1 MKKIIIT
8 ILLLIISTS
17 VFSQIDRSK
26 PPKSGPAPV
35 INLGKPSTFTL
46 KNGLKVIVVENKKL
60 PRAYASLDVDNY
72 PDFEGDIKGVSSLVS
87 ALMGNGTKN
96 QSKDDFN
103 EEVDYMGASLS
114 LSAGGGYASSLKKY
128 FPRIMEMMS
137 DGLLNPL
144 FTQEEFL
151 KERNILIDG
160 IKSSQKSVPDI
171 ASQVGDKLFYGANH
185 PYGEYPTIQTVENI
199 TLEDVQNYYSTYAKP
214 NNAYLTIVGDVDYK
228 EIKKLVTSLFKGW
241 KKGKLPEYEMPTVND
256 VSKNEINFVDMS
268 NAVQSEITVGNI
280 INISMANPDYF
291 ALRLANQIL
300 GGSGGRLYENLRED
314 KGFTYGAYS
323 GVTTSRYVGN
333 FYASTSVRNEV
344 TDSSVVEIINE
355 INRII
360 SDNVSESKLASV
372 KEKFVGNFIM
382 STERPSTIATFA
394 LNIDKYN
401 LPSNFYETYL
411 DNFQKVTVEDI
422 KRVTN
427 KYFKNNNLRIVIVG
441 KGKDVILS
449 LEKSLYEIKYYDTN
463 GDITEKPDYSVP
475 TGISANGVLLNY
487 LEAIGGKEKVES
499 VNAVSLLGEA
509 EFQGMKLQLMN
520 INAKPNKLVVM
531 MMMMGNVLMKQAF
544 NGEEGYIQQQG
555 VNNPFPQEEIDKL
568 KKSSLPFE
576 EIGWLDNEDVKFSSI
591 ESEDG
596 KELYALEVNGDT
608 YVYYDKETGLKI
620 KQTQS
625 ASMPD
630 GTKVSQTTY
639 YENYISVD
647 GILFPHIIKVPMG
660 PQNMDFNMIQI
671 VVNPEVSD
679 ADFN

>member
-8 ILLLIISTS
+8 TLLLIISTS

-26 PPKSGPAPV
+26 PPKSGPSPV

-185 PYGEYPTIQTVENI
+185 PYGEFATIQTVENI

-214 NNAYLTIVGDVDYK
+214 NNAYLTIVGDVDFK

-280 INISMANPDYF
+280 INISMADPDYF

-441 KGKDVILS
+441 KGKDVISS
-449 LEKSLYEIKYYDTN
+449 LETSPFEITYYDTD

-475 TGISANGVLLNY
+475 TGISANGVVLNY
-487 LEAIGGKEKVES
+487 LEAIGGKGKVEA
-499 VNAVSLLGEA
+499 VNAVSMLGEA

-576 EIGWLDNEDVKFSSI
+576 EIGWLDNGDVKFSSI
-591 ESEDG
+591 ETEDG
-596 KELYALEVNGDT
+596 RELYALEVNGDT

-620 KQTQS
+620 KQTQN

-647 GILFPHIIKVPMG
+647 GILFPHILKVPMG
-660 PQNMDFNMIQI
+660 PQNMDFNMTKI

>member
-1 MKKIIIT
+1 MKKIIIS

-151 KERNILIDG
+151 KERNILVDG

-185 PYGEYPTIQTVENI
+185 PYGEFATIQTVENI

-214 NNAYLTIVGDVDYK
+214 NNAYLTIVGDVDFN

-401 LPSNFYETYL
+401 LPGNFYETYL

-441 KGKDVILS
+441 KGKDVIPS
-449 LEKSLYEIKYYDTN
+449 LEKSPYEIKYYDTN

-647 GILFPHIIKVPMG
+647 GILFPHILKVPMG

>member
-576 EIGWLDNEDVKFSSI
+576 EIGWIDNEDVKFSSI

-679 ADFN
+679 SDFN

>member
-1 MKKIIIT
+1 MKKIIIS

-35 INLGKPSTFTL
+35 INLGTPSTFTL

-96 QSKDDFN
+96 QSKDNFN

-160 IKSSQKSVPDI
+160 IKAAQKSVPDI

-185 PYGEYPTIQTVENI
+185 PYGEFATIQTVENI

-214 NNAYLTIVGDVDYK
+214 NNAYLTIVGDVDFK

-280 INISMANPDYF
+280 INISMADPDYF

-300 GGSGGRLYENLRED
+300 GGGSGRLYENLRED

-441 KGKDVILS
+441 KGKDVIPS
-449 LEKSLYEIKYYDTN
+449 LEKSPYEIKYYDTN

-475 TGISANGVLLNY
+475 TGISANSVVLNY
-487 LEAIGGKEKVES
+487 LEAIGGKEKVEA
-499 VNAVSLLGEA
+499 VNAVSMLGEA
-509 EFQGMKLQLMN
+509 EFQGMKLQLMT
-520 INAKPNKLVVM
+520 INAKPNKLVFK
-531 MMMMGNVLMKQAF
+531 MMMMGNVLMKQTF

-568 KKSSLPFE
+568 KKSSLPFD
-576 EIGWLDNEDVKFSSI
+576 EIGWLDNGDVKFSSI

-596 KELYALEVNGDT
+596 RELYVLEVNGDA

-620 KQTQS
+620 KETQN

-630 GTKVSQTTY
+630 GTKVSQTIY
-639 YENYISVD
+639 WENYISVD
-647 GILFPHIIKVPMG
+647 GILFPHIIKLPMG
-660 PQNMDFNMIQI
+660 PQNMDFTMTQI

>member
-214 NNAYLTIVGDVDYK
+214 NNAYLTIVGDVDFN

-576 EIGWLDNEDVKFSSI
+576 EIGWIDNEDVKFSSI

-679 ADFN
+679 SDFN

>member
-1 MKKIIIT
+1 
-8 ILLLIISTS
+8 
-17 VFSQIDRSK
+17 
-26 PPKSGPAPV
+26 
-35 INLGKPSTFTL
+35 
-46 KNGLKVIVVENKKL
+46 
-60 PRAYASLDVDNY
+60 
-72 PDFEGDIKGVSSLVS
+72 
-87 ALMGNGTKN
+87 
-96 QSKDDFN
+96 
-103 EEVDYMGASLS
+103 
-114 LSAGGGYASSLKKY
+114 
-128 FPRIMEMMS
+128 
-137 DGLLNPL
+137 
-144 FTQEEFL
+144 
-151 KERNILIDG
+151 
-160 IKSSQKSVPDI
+160 
-171 ASQVGDKLFYGANH
+171 
-185 PYGEYPTIQTVENI
+185 
-199 TLEDVQNYYSTYAKP
+199 
-214 NNAYLTIVGDVDYK
+214 
-228 EIKKLVTSLFKGW
+228 
-241 KKGKLPEYEMPTVND
+241 
-256 VSKNEINFVDMS
+256 
-268 NAVQSEITVGNI
+268 
-280 INISMANPDYF
+280 
-291 ALRLANQIL
+291 
-300 GGSGGRLYENLRED
+300 
-314 KGFTYGAYS
+314 
-323 GVTTSRYVGN
+323 
-333 FYASTSVRNEV
+333 
-344 TDSSVVEIINE
+344 
-355 INRII
+355 
-360 SDNVSESKLASV
+360 
-372 KEKFVGNFIM
+372 M

-401 LPSNFYETYL
+401 LPGNFYETYL

-441 KGKDVILS
+441 KGKDVIPS
-449 LEKSLYEIKYYDTN
+449 LETSPYEITYYDTN
-463 GDITEKPDYSVP
+463 GDVSEKPDYSVP

-576 EIGWLDNEDVKFSSI
+576 EIGWLDNGDVKFSSI

-596 KELYALEVNGDT
+596 RELYALEVNGDT

-647 GILFPHIIKVPMG
+647 GILFPHILKVPMG

-671 VVNPEVSD
+671 VVTPEVSD

>member
-1 MKKIIIT
+1 MKKIIIS
-8 ILLLIISTS
+8 IVLLIISTS

-87 ALMGNGTKN
+87 TLMGNGTKN

-171 ASQVGDKLFYGANH
+171 ASQVGNKLFYGANH
-185 PYGEYPTIQTVENI
+185 PYGEFATIQTVENI

-214 NNAYLTIVGDVDYK
+214 NNAYLTIVGDVDYT

-256 VSKNEINFVDMS
+256 VLKNEINFVDMS

-280 INISMANPDYF
+280 INISMADPDYF

-441 KGKDVILS
+441 KGKDVISS
-449 LEKSLYEIKYYDTN
+449 LEKSPFEITYYDTD

-475 TGISANGVLLNY
+475 TGISANGVVLNY
-487 LEAIGGKEKVES
+487 LKAIGGKEKVEA
-499 VNAVSLLGEA
+499 VYAVSMLGEA

-596 KELYALEVNGDT
+596 RELYALEVNGDT

-620 KQTQS
+620 KQTQN

-647 GILFPHIIKVPMG
+647 GILFPHILKVPMG
-660 PQNMDFNMIQI
+660 PQNMDFNMTKI
-671 VVNPEVSD
+671 VVNPEISD

>member
-1 MKKIIIT
+1 MKKIIIS
-8 ILLLIISTS
+8 ILLSIISIS

-26 PPKSGPAPV
+26 PPKSGPAPA
-35 INLGKPSTFTL
+35 INLGQPSTFTL

-185 PYGEYPTIQTVENI
+185 PYGEFATIQTVENI

-214 NNAYLTIVGDVDYK
+214 NNAYLTIVGDVDFN

-401 LPSNFYETYL
+401 LPGNFYETYL

-576 EIGWLDNEDVKFSSI
+576 EIGWIDNEDVKFSSI

-647 GILFPHIIKVPMG
+647 GILFPHILKVPMG

>member
-185 PYGEYPTIQTVENI
+185 PYGEFPTIQTVENI

-214 NNAYLTIVGDVDYK
+214 NNAYLTIVGDVDFN

-576 EIGWLDNEDVKFSSI
+576 EIGWIDNEDVKFSSI

-647 GILFPHIIKVPMG
+647 GILFPHILKVPMG

>member
-1 MKKIIIT
+1 MKKIIIS

-151 KERNILIDG
+151 KERNILVDG
-160 IKSSQKSVPDI
+160 IKSAQKSVPDI

-185 PYGEYPTIQTVENI
+185 PYGEFATIQTVENI

-214 NNAYLTIVGDVDYK
+214 NNAYLTIVGDVDFN

-401 LPSNFYETYL
+401 LPGNFYETYL

-441 KGKDVILS
+441 KGKDVIPS
-449 LEKSLYEIKYYDTN
+449 LEKSPYEIKYYDTN

-576 EIGWLDNEDVKFSSI
+576 EIGWIDNEDVKFSSI

-647 GILFPHIIKVPMG
+647 GILFPHILKVPMG

>member
-1 MKKIIIT
+1 MKKIIIS

-35 INLGKPSTFTL
+35 INLGTPSTFTL

-87 ALMGNGTKN
+87 TLMGNGTKN
-96 QSKDDFN
+96 QSKDNFN

-151 KERNILIDG
+151 KERNRLIDE
-160 IKSSQKSVPDI
+160 IKAAQKSVSNI
-171 ASQVGDKLFYGANH
+171 ASQVGDKLFYGGNH
-185 PYGEYPTIQTVENI
+185 PYGEFATIKTVENI

-214 NNAYLTIVGDVDYK
+214 NNAYLTIVGDVDFNK
-228 EIKKLVTSLFKGW
+228 IKKLVTSLFKGW
-241 KKGKLPEYEMPTVND
+241 KKGKLPEYEMPIVND

-280 INISMANPDYF
+280 INISMADPDYF

-300 GGSGGRLYENLRED
+300 GGGSGRLYENLRED

-427 KYFKNNNLRIVIVG
+427 KYFKNNILRIVIVG
-441 KGKDVILS
+441 KGKEVISS
-449 LEKSLYEIKYYDTN
+449 LEKLPYEIKYYDTD

-475 TGISANGVLLNY
+475 TGISANSVVLNY
-487 LEAIGGKEKVES
+487 LEAIGGKEKVEA
-499 VNAVSLLGEA
+499 VNAVSMLGEA
-509 EFQGMKLQLMN
+509 EFQGMKLQLMT
-520 INAKPNKLVVM
+520 INAKPNKLVFK
-531 MMMMGNVLMKQAF
+531 MMMMGNVLMKQTF

-568 KKSSLPFE
+568 KKSSLPFD
-576 EIGWLDNEDVKFSSI
+576 EIGWLDNGDVKFSSI
-591 ESEDG
+591 ENEDG
-596 KELYALEVNGDT
+596 RELYVLEVNGDA

-620 KQTQS
+620 KETQN

-630 GTKVSQTTY
+630 GTKVSQTIY
-639 YENYISVD
+639 WENYISVD
-647 GILFPHIIKVPMG
+647 GILFPHIIKLPMG
-660 PQNMDFNMIQI
+660 PQNMDFNMTQI

>member
-1 MKKIIIT
+1 MKKIIIS
-8 ILLLIISTS
+8 IVLLIISTS

-26 PPKSGPAPV
+26 PPKSGPSPV
-35 INLGKPSTFTL
+35 INLGQPSTFTL

-151 KERNILIDG
+151 KERNILVDG
-160 IKSSQKSVPDI
+160 IKSAQKSVPDI

-185 PYGEYPTIQTVENI
+185 PYGEFATIQTVENI

-214 NNAYLTIVGDVDYK
+214 NNAYLTIVGDVDFN

-280 INISMANPDYF
+280 INISMADPDYF

-401 LPSNFYETYL
+401 LPGNFYETYL

-441 KGKDVILS
+441 KGKDVIPS
-449 LEKSLYEIKYYDTN
+449 LEKSPYEIKYYDTN

-660 PQNMDFNMIQI
+660 PQNMDFNMIKI

-679 ADFN
+679 SDFN

>member
-1 MKKIIIT
+1 MKKIIIS
-8 ILLLIISTS
+8 IVLLIISTS

-114 LSAGGGYASSLKKY
+114 LSAGGGYTSSLKKY

-256 VSKNEINFVDMS
+256 VLKNEINFVDMS

-280 INISMANPDYF
+280 INISMADPDYF

-401 LPSNFYETYL
+401 LSSNFYETYL

-441 KGKDVILS
+441 KGKDVISS
-449 LEKSLYEIKYYDTN
+449 LETSPYEITYYDTN
-463 GDITEKPDYSVP
+463 GDVSEKPDYSVP
-475 TGISANGVLLNY
+475 TGISANGVVLNY
-487 LEAIGGKEKVES
+487 LEAIGGKEKVEA
-499 VNAVSLLGEA
+499 VNAVSMLGEA

-591 ESEDG
+591 ENEDG
-596 KELYALEVNGDT
+596 RELYALEVNGDM

-620 KQTQS
+620 KQTQN

-630 GTKVSQTTY
+630 GTQVSQTTY

>member
-1 MKKIIIT
+1 MKKIIIS
-8 ILLLIISTS
+8 IVLLIISTS

-26 PPKSGPAPV
+26 PPKSGPSPV
-35 INLGKPSTFTL
+35 INLGQPSTFTL

-151 KERNILIDG
+151 KERNILVDG
-160 IKSSQKSVPDI
+160 IKSAQKSVPDI

-185 PYGEYPTIQTVENI
+185 PYGEFATIQTVENI

-214 NNAYLTIVGDVDYK
+214 NNAYLTIVGDVDFN

-401 LPSNFYETYL
+401 LPGNFYETYL

-441 KGKDVILS
+441 KGKDVIPS
-449 LEKSLYEIKYYDTN
+449 LEKSPYEIKYYDTN
-463 GDITEKPDYSVP
+463 GDVTEKPDYSVP

-660 PQNMDFNMIQI
+660 PQNMDFNMIKI

-679 ADFN
+679 SDFN

>member
-1 MKKIIIT
+1 MKKIIIS

-35 INLGKPSTFTL
+35 INLGTPSTFTL

-96 QSKDDFN
+96 QSKDNFN

-151 KERNILIDG
+151 KERNRLIDE
-160 IKSSQKSVPDI
+160 IKAAQKSVSNI
-171 ASQVGDKLFYGANH
+171 ASQVGDKLFYGGNH
-185 PYGEYPTIQTVENI
+185 PYGEFATIKTVENI

-214 NNAYLTIVGDVDYK
+214 NNAYLTIVGDVDFNK
-228 EIKKLVTSLFKGW
+228 IKKLVTSLFKGW
-241 KKGKLPEYEMPTVND
+241 KKGKLPEYEMPIVND

-280 INISMANPDYF
+280 INISMADPDYF

-300 GGSGGRLYENLRED
+300 GGGSGRLYENLRED

-427 KYFKNNNLRIVIVG
+427 KYFKNNILRIVIVG
-441 KGKDVILS
+441 KGKEVISS
-449 LEKSLYEIKYYDTN
+449 LEKLPYEIKYYDTN

-475 TGISANGVLLNY
+475 TGISANSVVLNY
-487 LEAIGGKEKVES
+487 LEAIGGKEKVEA
-499 VNAVSLLGEA
+499 VNAVSMLGEA
-509 EFQGMKLQLMN
+509 EFQGMKLQLMT
-520 INAKPNKLVVM
+520 INAKPNKLVFK
-531 MMMMGNVLMKQAF
+531 MMMMGNVLMKQTF

-568 KKSSLPFE
+568 KKSSLPFD
-576 EIGWLDNEDVKFSSI
+576 EIGWLDNGDVKFSSI
-591 ESEDG
+591 ENEDG
-596 KELYALEVNGDT
+596 RELYVLEVNGDA

-620 KQTQS
+620 KETQN

-630 GTKVSQTTY
+630 GTKVSQTIY
-639 YENYISVD
+639 WENYISVD
-647 GILFPHIIKVPMG
+647 GILFPHIIKLPMG
-660 PQNMDFNMIQI
+660 PQNMDFTMTQI

>member
-8 ILLLIISTS
+8 TLLLIISTS

-26 PPKSGPAPV
+26 PPKSGPSPV

-96 QSKDDFN
+96 QSKDNFN

-185 PYGEYPTIQTVENI
+185 PYGEFATIQTVENI

-214 NNAYLTIVGDVDYK
+214 NNAYLTIVGDVDFK

-280 INISMANPDYF
+280 INISMADPDYF

-401 LPSNFYETYL
+401 LSSNFYETYL

-441 KGKDVILS
+441 KGKDVISS
-449 LEKSLYEIKYYDTN
+449 LETSPYEITYYDTN
-463 GDITEKPDYSVP
+463 GDVSEKPDYSVP
-475 TGISANGVLLNY
+475 TGISANSVVLNY
-487 LEAIGGKEKVES
+487 LEAIGGKEKVEA
-499 VNAVSLLGEA
+499 VNAVSMLGEA
-509 EFQGMKLQLMN
+509 EFQGMKLQLKN

-555 VNNPFPQEEIDKL
+555 VNNPFPQEEMDKL

-576 EIGWLDNEDVKFSSI
+576 EIGWLDNGDVKFSSI
-591 ESEDG
+591 ETEDG
-596 KELYALEVNGDT
+596 RELYALEVNGDT

-620 KQTQS
+620 KQTQNV
-625 ASMPD
+625 SMPD

-647 GILFPHIIKVPMG
+647 GILFPHILKVPMG

>member
-1 MKKIIIT
+1 MKKIIIS

-35 INLGKPSTFTL
+35 INLGTPSTFTL

-96 QSKDDFN
+96 QSKDNFN
-103 EEVDYMGASLS
+103 EEVDYMGSSLS

-144 FTQEEFL
+144 FIQEEFL
-151 KERNILIDG
+151 KERNRLIDE
-160 IKSSQKSVPDI
+160 IKAAQKSVPNI
-171 ASQVGDKLFYGANH
+171 ASQVGDKLFYGGNH
-185 PYGEYPTIQTVENI
+185 PYGEFATIKTVENI

-228 EIKKLVTSLFKGW
+228 EIKKLVKSLFKGW

-280 INISMANPDYF
+280 INISMADPDYF

-300 GGSGGRLYENLRED
+300 GGGSGRLYENLRED

-323 GVTTSRYVGN
+323 GATTSRYVGT

-401 LPSNFYETYL
+401 LSSNFYETYL

-441 KGKDVILS
+441 KGKDVISS
-449 LEKSLYEIKYYDTN
+449 LETSPYEITYYDTN
-463 GDITEKPDYSVP
+463 GDVSEKPDYSVP
-475 TGISANGVLLNY
+475 TGISANSVVLNY
-487 LEAIGGKEKVES
+487 LEAIGGKEKVEA
-499 VNAVSLLGEA
+499 VNAVSMLGEA
-509 EFQGMKLQLMN
+509 EFQGMKLQLMT
-520 INAKPNKLVVM
+520 INAKPNKLVFK

-568 KKSSLPFE
+568 KKSSLPFD
-576 EIGWLDNEDVKFSSI
+576 EIGWLDNGDVKFSSI

-596 KELYALEVNGDT
+596 RELYVLEVNGDM

-620 KQTQS
+620 KETQN

-630 GTKVSQTTY
+630 GTKVSQTIY
-639 YENYISVD
+639 WENYISVD
-647 GILFPHIIKVPMG
+647 GILFPHILKVPMG